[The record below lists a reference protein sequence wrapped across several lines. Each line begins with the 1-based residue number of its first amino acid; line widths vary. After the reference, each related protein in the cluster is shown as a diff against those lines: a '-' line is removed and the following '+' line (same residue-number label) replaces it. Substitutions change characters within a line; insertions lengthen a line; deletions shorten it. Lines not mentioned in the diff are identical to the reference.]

1 VRSMPAEG
9 GLGNISASAYTVSRG
24 YNIAL
29 YYGYEVSCVF
39 LPRCHRG
46 FFIRVVGSG
55 GNFAR

>member
-1 VRSMPAEG
+1 MPAEG
-9 GLGNISASAYTVSRG
+9 GLRNISASAYTVSRG

-29 YYGYEVSCVF
+29 HYGYEVSCVF

-46 FFIRVVGSG
+46 FFARIVGSG